1 VIIRE
6 EYRIIFVRFCWLP
19 TQYLSIRDIIGRYRR
34 DIDRIVRML
43 LTGVMA
49 WEFRLFG
56 PGDIW
61 QIFPFTHD
69 GLTEIREDGTIFYR
83 SILLVPADESI
94 GSPLGNGTSGEGNGY
109 DPGDDP

>member
-1 VIIRE
+1 M
-6 EYRIIFVRFCWLP
+6 P
-19 TQYLSIRDIIGRYRR
+19 
-34 DIDRIVRML
+34 

-61 QIFPFTHD
+61 QIFPFMHD

-83 SILLVPADESI
+83 SILLVPADES
-94 GSPLGNGTSGEGNGY
+94 T
-109 DPGDDP
+109 